1 MKFIVSE
8 TYQQITPESC
18 EHGDFSDS
26 GYNFENHEY
35 TLREL
40 IEYIRRSG
48 YNLRSKNDYTNWLST
63 EYSNIGLYDGVEES
77 TSLHIKL
84 KE

>member
-1 MKFIVSE
+1 MIFLVSE

-18 EHGDFSDS
+18 EQGDFSDS
-26 GYNFENHEY
+26 GFNFKDQEY

-40 IEYIRRSG
+40 IEYIKRTG

-63 EYSNIGLYDGVEES
+63 KYSNIDLYDGTEES
-77 TSLHIKL
+77 LSLHIKL
-84 KE
+84 K

>member
-18 EHGDFSDS
+18 AHGDFSDS
-26 GYNFENHEY
+26 GYNFKDHEY

-40 IEYIRRSG
+40 IEYIKRSG

-63 EYSNIGLYDGVEES
+63 EYSNIDLYDGTEES

-84 KE
+84 KD